1 METVTRDKLVSDVKD
16 VLDDVEQLMRQAAS
30 AGGEQAAE
38 LRNRGAD
45 ALGKAQVKL
54 ERLQR
59 DAIHATREAADAG
72 DKWVHENPWGSIRAA
87 AASGLLIRGQVGR
100 RRPQGGG

>member
-1 METVTRDKLVSDVKD
+1 MEAVTRDKLVSDVKE

-38 LRNRGAD
+38 LRNRATD
-45 ALGKAQVKL
+45 ALAKAQVKL

-59 DAIHATREAADAG
+59 DAMHATREAADAA
-72 DKWVHENPWGSIRAA
+72 DKWVHQNPWSSIGAA
-87 AASGLLIRGQVGR
+87 AAIGLLIGVLVGR
-100 RRPQGGG
+100 R